1 MDINLMI
8 TSFPKLLDA
17 TVVTVKLLSLS
28 LFFGLFIG
36 LLFAILRLSKN
47 KIINKF
53 AYGYSYV
60 FRGTPLLVQ
69 IFIIYFGLGNIEY
82 FRSTF
87 LWVVFKEP
95 YWCAIIAFALNTGAY
110 TSEILRSAFQT
121 IKPGFIEAGKSLGIS
136 NKIIFYKIQ
145 IPIAIRQSLPAYG
158 NEIILMMKGTSLAST
173 VTLMDFDLMINSLP
187 KLLGATVV
195 TLKLLSASLFFG
207 LFIGLLFAVLRLNKN
222 KIINKFAYTY
232 SYVFRGT
239 PLLVQIFIIY
249 FGLGQIEYFRSTF
262 LWVVFKE
269 PYWCAIIAFALNTG
283 AYTSEILRSAFQTI
297 KPGLIEAGKSLGI
310 SNKIIFY
317 KIQIPIA
324 IRQSL
329 PAYGNE
335 IILMMKGTSLAS
347 TVTLMDLT
355 GVAKY
360 IISTTFKPIEV
371 FIVAGGIYLFMTFII
386 HNVIKFLEKKYS
398 FN

>member
-1 MDINLMI
+1 MIN
-8 TSFPKLLDA
+8 SFPKLLSA
-17 TVVTVKLLSLS
+17 AAITLKLLSVALII
-28 LFFGLFIG
+28 GLFIG
-36 LLFAILRLSKN
+36 LLFAVLRLNKN
-47 KIINKF
+47 IFINKF
-53 AYGYSYV
+53 AYGYSYL

-69 IFIIYFGLGNIEY
+69 IFIIYFGLGQIEY
-82 FRSTF
+82 LRTTF
-87 LWVVFKEP
+87 LWTILKEP

-121 IKPGFIEAGKSLGIS
+121 IKPGIIEAGRSLGIS
-136 NKIIFYKIQ
+136 SK
-145 IPIAIRQSLPAYG
+145 
-158 NEIILMMKGTSLAST
+158 
-173 VTLMDFDLMINSLP
+173 V
-187 KLLGATVV
+187 
-195 TLKLLSASLFFG
+195 
-207 LFIGLLFAVLRLNKN
+207 
-222 KIINKFAYTY
+222 
-232 SYVFRGT
+232 
-239 PLLVQIFIIY
+239 
-249 FGLGQIEYFRSTF
+249 
-262 LWVVFKE
+262 
-269 PYWCAIIAFALNTG
+269 
-283 AYTSEILRSAFQTI
+283 
-297 KPGLIEAGKSLGI
+297 
-310 SNKIIFY
+310 IFY

-371 FIVAGGIYLFMTFII
+371 FIVAGSIYLFMTFII

>member
-1 MDINLMI
+1 MDLELMI
-8 TSFPKLLDA
+8 NSFPKLLNA
-17 TVVTVKLLSLS
+17 AGITIKLLSVS
-28 LFFGLFIG
+28 LIVGLLIGLF
-36 LLFAILRLSKN
+36 FAILRLNKN
-47 KIINKF
+47 IFINRF
-53 AYGYSYV
+53 AYGYSYI

-69 IFIIYFGLGNIEY
+69 IFIIYFGLGQIEY
-82 FRSTF
+82 LRSTF
-87 LWVVFKEP
+87 LWIILKEP

-121 IKPGFIEAGKSLGIS
+121 IKPGI
-136 NKIIFYKIQ
+136 
-145 IPIAIRQSLPAYG
+145 
-158 NEIILMMKGTSLAST
+158 
-173 VTLMDFDLMINSLP
+173 
-187 KLLGATVV
+187 
-195 TLKLLSASLFFG
+195 
-207 LFIGLLFAVLRLNKN
+207 
-222 KIINKFAYTY
+222 
-232 SYVFRGT
+232 
-239 PLLVQIFIIY
+239 
-249 FGLGQIEYFRSTF
+249 
-262 LWVVFKE
+262 
-269 PYWCAIIAFALNTG
+269 
-283 AYTSEILRSAFQTI
+283 
-297 KPGLIEAGKSLGI
+297 IEAGKSLGI

-360 IISTTFKPIEV
+360 IISTTFKPVEV

>member
-1 MDINLMI
+1 MDFELMVN
-8 TSFPKLLDA
+8 SFPKLLNA
-17 TVVTVKLLSLS
+17 TLITLKLLSVS
-28 LFFGLFIG
+28 LIIGLFIG
-36 LLFAILRLSKN
+36 LFFAILRLNKN
-47 KIINKF
+47 VFINRF
-53 AYGYSYV
+53 AYGYSY
-60 FRGTPLLVQ
+60 
-69 IFIIYFGLGNIEY
+69 I
-82 FRSTF
+82 
-87 LWVVFKEP
+87 
-95 YWCAIIAFALNTGAY
+95 
-110 TSEILRSAFQT
+110 
-121 IKPGFIEAGKSLGIS
+121 
-136 NKIIFYKIQ
+136 
-145 IPIAIRQSLPAYG
+145 
-158 NEIILMMKGTSLAST
+158 
-173 VTLMDFDLMINSLP
+173 
-187 KLLGATVV
+187 
-195 TLKLLSASLFFG
+195 
-207 LFIGLLFAVLRLNKN
+207 
-222 KIINKFAYTY
+222 
-232 SYVFRGT
+232 FRGT

-249 FGLGQIEYFRSTF
+249 FGLGQIEYLRSTI
-262 LWVVFKE
+262 LWVILKE

-371 FIVAGGIYLFMTFII
+371 FVVAGGIYLFMTFVI
-386 HNVIKFLEKKYS
+386 HNFVKFLEKKYS
-398 FN
+398 FNS